1 MTAPVAELAGKFEER
16 VAAFVKENRLPGAAA
31 GIVVVLPATG
41 SQSPLSLLITTR
53 AR

>member
-1 MTAPVAELAGKFEER
+1 MTESDAVDERTIETDLEL
-16 VAAFVKENRLPGAAA
+16 RLPAA